1 MIAKLFRFRYIC
13 ETTCLLHCHNMLK
26 SFYFAA
32 IPVMIVLSCSR
43 PSEDVM
49 VIGVSQCSED
59 LWRETVNSEIRRQ
72 ASVMRNVEVRIKSV
86 KDDSRQQIKDIRE
99 FMHEGVDLMIVSP
112 NESEA
117 LTPVV
122 SEVYRSGIPVILF
135 DRKTSNDD
143 YTAYVGADNHRLA
156 GRLGYYVADLLH
168 GEGNV
173 VIIRGLKGS
182 TADEE
187 RYEGFMEA
195 IAEYPDIH
203 VVGESFGE
211 FLKDHARMKMDEIL
225 QDQAIAGDIDLVF
238 AMNDQMAM
246 GVRESYDAQPWLKVP
261 VIIGIDAVDGANGGI
276 EAIAEGRIDA
286 SFMYPTGGYKL
297 LEVAES
303 ILEGRQYERENLL
316 NTAVVDRSNVR
327 IIQMQNEQ
335 INEQQEKVDILA
347 DQLAHNSSLF
357 FRQRS
362 ISRIFACC
370 MVVFA
375 LLVGFLYLMV
385 RRLEEM
391 RRKLNRRNAD
401 MAQNIELLNR
411 KQDEMN
417 ALYRQLEEATQAKLL
432 FFTDISHEFKTPLT
446 LILGPV
452 DEMLKSGELSPL
464 QHEALKLVQRNGN
477 KLMNLL
483 NQILEFRTY
492 ENGKMTLDAE
502 VDRLDLFLGDINR
515 LFQPNIASKH
525 VTLEFVTDGEDYT
538 MAFDKD
544 KMDKIY
550 FNFLSNA
557 LKYVDRGGT
566 IRVSLRQFDKE
577 SRRFVGLDV
586 FNSGS
591 FIPKD
596 KLSLVFK
603 RFFHLDN
610 EHGNSGI
617 GLALAKSL
625 IEVHGGSVWAESD
638 EDSGTTFRMII
649 PLVRTVDGQKSA
661 GNTTDHAYIERQLA
675 EERDFST
682 AGATCERYGNCDPS
696 IPNVLVIEDNADMRQ
711 YIRLVL
717 SNICNVIL
725 AVNGQDGIDMALRHI
740 PSLVITDILMPVVD
754 GFEVCRTLKA
764 NKITRN
770 IPIICLTACATD
782 EQKME
787 SYACGADA
795 YMSKPF
801 NANVLRVRVKQLI
814 GRGSG
819 SESNDNE
826 VIIGINS
833 KTLGDKQRALLQKF
847 RSYVEEHIYDNI
859 SINNLAEA
867 LGMSR
872 STLYRQFKDITDVN
886 PLEVITMIRL
896 KRAIR
901 SMLFERKSVAQAA
914 FDAGFSSPSYFTK
927 TFIKYYKEKP
937 SDYQRRYTNGNRSDS

>member
-1 MIAKLFRFRYIC
+1 MI
-13 ETTCLLHCHNMLK
+13 
-26 SFYFAA
+26 FA
-32 IPVMIVLSCSR
+32 VFVLSCA
-43 PSEDVM
+43 PDGEKQM
-49 VIGVSQCSED
+49 IIGVSQCSED
-59 LWRETVNSEIRRQ
+59 LWRETVNSEILRQ

-99 FMHEGVDLMIVSP
+99 FMREGVDLMIVSP

-143 YTAYVGADNHRLA
+143 YTAYVGADNRSLA
-156 GRLGYYVADLLH
+156 ERLGYYAADLLH
-168 GEGNV
+168 GSGNV

-182 TADEE
+182 TADDE
-187 RYEGFMEA
+187 RYEGFMKA
-195 IAEYPDIH
+195 IAEYPDIN

-211 FLKDHARMKMDEIL
+211 FLKNHARMKMDEIL
-225 QDQAIAGDIDLVF
+225 RDPDLAGKIDMVF

-246 GVRESYDAQPWLKVP
+246 GVRESYDVHPEMRIP
-261 VIIGIDAVDGANGGI
+261 IIIGIDAVDGANGGI
-276 EAIAEGRIDA
+276 EAIANGRIDA

-297 LEVAES
+297 LEVAER
-303 ILEGRQYERENLL
+303 ILNGQQYERENLL

-327 IIQMQNEQ
+327 IIQMQNQQ
-335 INEQQEKVDILA
+335 ISEQQGKVDILA
-347 DQLAHNSSLF
+347 DQLARNSSLF
-357 FRQRS
+357 FRQRN

-370 MVVFA
+370 LVVFA
-375 LLVGFLYLMV
+375 LLVGFLYITV
-385 RRLEEM
+385 RRLEIM
-391 RRKLNRRNAD
+391 RKKLNSRNAE

-411 KQDEMN
+411 KQEEMN
-417 ALYRQLEEATQAKLL
+417 VLYRQLEEATQAKLL

-452 DEMLKSGELSPL
+452 DEMLMSGELNPS
-464 QHEALKLVQRNGN
+464 QHEALKLVHRNGN

-492 ENGKMTLDAE
+492 ENGKMKLNAE
-502 VDRLDLFLGDINR
+502 IDRLDLFLCDINR
-515 LFQPNIASKH
+515 LFQPNMIAKH
-525 VTLEFVTDGEDYT
+525 VSMEFVTDGEDYT

-557 LKYVDRGGT
+557 LKYVDRAGT
-566 IRVSLRQFDKE
+566 IRVSLRQFDKD
-577 SRRFVGLDV
+577 SGRFVGMDV

-603 RFFHLDN
+603 RFFHIDN
-610 EHGNSGI
+610 KHGNSGI

-625 IEVHGGSVWAESD
+625 IEIHGGSVWAESV
-638 EDSGTTFRMII
+638 EGTGTTFRMII
-649 PLVRTVDGQKSA
+649 PLVKSVPDSEHMEEEA
-661 GNTTDHAYIERQLA
+661 SHAYIEQQLA
-675 EERDFST
+675 EDRDFST
-682 AGATCERYGNCDPS
+682 AGASCEKYENSDPS
-696 IPNVLVIEDNADMRQ
+696 KPNVLVIEDNADMRQ

-725 AVNGQDGIDMALRHI
+725 AVDGQDGIDMALRHI
-740 PSLVITDILMPVVD
+740 PSLVVTDILMPVVD
-754 GFEVCRTLKA
+754 GFEVCRALKA

-814 GRGSG
+814 EKNSLAN
-819 SESNDNE
+819 SAEND
-826 VIIGINS
+826 VIIGVNS
-833 KTLGDKQRALLQKF
+833 KTLGDKQRDLLQNFK
-847 RSYVEEHIYDNI
+847 SYVEEHIYDNI
-859 SINNLAEA
+859 SINSLAEA

-872 STLYRQFKDITDVN
+872 STLYRQFKEITDVN

-896 KRAIR
+896 KRAVR

-927 TFIKYYKEKP
+927 TFIRYYNEKP
-937 SDYQRRYTNGNRSDS
+937 SDYQKRYTNGNRC

>member
-1 MIAKLFRFRYIC
+1 MRKLFYSAVF
-13 ETTCLLHCHNMLK
+13 
-26 SFYFAA
+26 FA
-32 IPVMIVLSCSR
+32 IIVSSCT
-43 PSEDVM
+43 PDNDDPM

-72 ASVMRNVEVRIKSV
+72 ASVMRNIEVRIKSAR
-86 KDDSRQQIKDIRE
+86 DNSQQQIQDIRE
-99 FMHEGVDLMIVSP
+99 FMRDGVDLMIVSP

-135 DRKTSNDD
+135 DRKTSNEE
-143 YTAYVGADNHRLA
+143 YTAYVGADNRSLA
-156 GRLGYYVADLLH
+156 GRLGYYAADLLH
-168 GEGNV
+168 GNGNV

-195 IAEYPDIH
+195 ISEYPGIH
-203 VVGESFGE
+203 VVAESFGE
-211 FLKDHARMKMDEIL
+211 FLREHARMKMDNIL
-225 QDQAIAGDIDLVF
+225 HDEKLCEDIDLVF
-238 AMNDQMAM
+238 AMNDQMAI
-246 GVRESYDAQPWLKVP
+246 GVREAYDVHPDLRLP
-261 VIIGIDAVDGANGGI
+261 VIIGIDAIDGVDSGI
-276 EAIAEGRIDA
+276 QAIANGRIDA

-297 LEVAES
+297 LEVADR
-303 ILEGRQYERENLL
+303 ILKGQQYERENLL
-316 NTAVVDRSNVR
+316 STAVVDRSNVR
-327 IIQMQNEQ
+327 IIQMQNQQ
-335 INEQQEKVDILA
+335 ISEQQGKVDVLA
-347 DQLAHNSSLF
+347 RQLAHNSSLF
-357 FRQRS
+357 SRQQH

-370 MVVFA
+370 LAVFA
-375 LLVGFLYLMV
+375 LLVGFLYIMV
-385 RRLEEM
+385 RRLEDM
-391 RRKLNRRNAD
+391 RKKLNVRNAE

-452 DEMLKSGELSPL
+452 AEMLQSGELSPF
-464 QHEALKLVQRNGN
+464 QHETLKLVQRNGN

-492 ENGKMTLDAE
+492 ENGKMTLNAE
-502 VDRLDLFLGDINR
+502 VDRLDLFLSDINR
-515 LFQPNIASKH
+515 LFQSNVVSRHAS
-525 VTLEFVTDGEDYT
+525 LEFVTDGEDYT

-557 LKYVDRGGT
+557 LKYVNRGGL
-566 IRVSLRQFDKE
+566 IRVSLRQFEKE
-577 SRRFVGLDV
+577 SRRLVGIDV

-603 RFFHLDN
+603 RFFHIDS

-625 IEVHGGSVWAESD
+625 IEIHGGSVWAES
-638 EDSGTTFRMII
+638 EEGVGTTFRMII
-649 PLVRTVDGQKSA
+649 PIVRTVEYGAARPEAS
-661 GNTTDHAYIERQLA
+661 GHAYIERQLA
-675 EERDFST
+675 EARDFST
-682 AGATCERYGNCDPS
+682 AGAACERYGNCDPS
-696 IPNVLVIEDNADMRQ
+696 KPDVLVVEDNSDMRQ

-717 SNICNVIL
+717 ANSCNVIL
-725 AVNGQDGIDMALRHI
+725 SENGQDGIDMALKHI
-740 PSLVITDILMPVVD
+740 PALVITDILMPGID
-754 GFEVCRTLKA
+754 GFEVCRTLKS
-764 NKITRN
+764 NKITKN

-795 YMSKPF
+795 YMNKPF
-801 NANVLRVRVKQLI
+801 NANVLRVRVRQLI
-814 GRGSG
+814 EKSAA
-819 SESNDNE
+819 SESSEGD
-826 VIIGINS
+826 VIIGVNS
-833 KTLGDKQRALLQKF
+833 RTLGDKQQELLEKF
-847 RSYVEEHIYDNI
+847 RNYVEEHIYDNI
-859 SINNLAEA
+859 SINSLAEA

-872 STLYRQFKDITDVN
+872 STLYRQFKEITDVN
-886 PLEVITMIRL
+886 PVEVITMIRL
-896 KRAIR
+896 KRAVR

-927 TFIKYYKEKP
+927 TFIKYYDEKP
-937 SDYQRRYTNGNRSDS
+937 SDYQKRYTAGHRGEA